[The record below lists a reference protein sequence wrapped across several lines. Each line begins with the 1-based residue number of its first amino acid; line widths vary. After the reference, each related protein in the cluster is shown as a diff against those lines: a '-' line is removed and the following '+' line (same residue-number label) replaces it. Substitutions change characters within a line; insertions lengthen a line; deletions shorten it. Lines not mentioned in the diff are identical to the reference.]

1 MCDAISRAKEVQ
13 AFVSNQLYAEVQ
25 SEFTDV
31 EEWKDIQSHLVLAL
45 KELEALEG
53 KSPEEEGEL
62 VLAILMG
69 NCVAVRNAQ
78 SVSRAL
84 ERAERVLPLL
94 SDAVLKCK
102 LACFCYLEFPD
113 EELLQTASS
122 LITDVKRM
130 GRDEEIRHVE
140 KMILDI

>member
-1 MCDAISRAKEVQ
+1 MCDAVSRAREVQ
-13 AFVSNQLYAEVQ
+13 AFVSNQLYAEVPP
-25 SEFTDV
+25 EFTDV

-84 ERAERVLPLL
+84 VRAER
-94 SDAVLKCK
+94 
-102 LACFCYLEFPD
+102 
-113 EELLQTASS
+113 
-122 LITDVKRM
+122 
-130 GRDEEIRHVE
+130 
-140 KMILDI
+140 

>member
-1 MCDAISRAKEVQ
+1 MCDVVGRAKEVQ
-13 AFVSNQLYAEVQ
+13 TFVANQLYAEVP

-31 EEWKDIQSHLVLAL
+31 EEWKEIQTHLSSAL

-69 NCVAVRNAQ
+69 NCVAVRNPQ

-84 ERAERVLPLL
+84 ERAEWVLPLIT
-94 SDAVLKCK
+94 DPVLKCK
-102 LACFCYLEFPD
+102 LASFCYLEFPD
-113 EELLQTASS
+113 EELLETVCSC
-122 LITDVKRM
+122 IEEVKLL
-130 GRDEEIRHVE
+130 GKDEEIRQVE

>member
-1 MCDAISRAKEVQ
+1 MSSELRVREVQ
-13 AFVSNQLYAEVQ
+13 ELAGRLLCPEEVPVY
-25 SEFTDV
+25 TDV

-84 ERAERVLPLL
+84 ARAEKVLPLL
-94 SDAVLKCK
+94 SDTVLKCK

-113 EELLQTASS
+113 EELLDMVSS
-122 LITDVKRM
+122 LMAEVKSS
-130 GRDEEIRHVE
+130 GRGEEIRQVE
-140 KMILDI
+140 KMIIEL

>member
-1 MCDAISRAKEVQ
+1 MYDVVVRARKVQ
-13 AFVSNQLYAEVQ
+13 AFVTNQLNAEVPP
-25 SEFTDV
+25 EFTDV
-31 EEWKDIQSHLVLAL
+31 EEWKEIQTHLSLAL

-84 ERAERVLPLL
+84 ERGERVLPLL

-102 LACFCYLEFPD
+102 LVCFCYLEFPD

-122 LITDVKRM
+122 LIADVKHM
-130 GRDEEIRHVE
+130 GRGEEILHVE

>member
-1 MCDAISRAKEVQ
+1 MCDVVGRAKEVQ
-13 AFVSNQLYAEVQ
+13 AFVSNQLYAEVPQ
-25 SEFTDV
+25 EFTDV

-53 KSPEEEGEL
+53 KSPEEEGERL
-62 VLAILMG
+62 LALLMG
-69 NCVAVRNAQ
+69 NCVAVRNPQ

-102 LACFCYLEFPD
+102 LASFCYLEFPD
-113 EELLQTASS
+113 EELLETVCSC
-122 LITDVKRM
+122 IEEVKLL
-130 GRDEEIRHVE
+130 GKDEEIRQVE
-140 KMILDI
+140 KMILEQ